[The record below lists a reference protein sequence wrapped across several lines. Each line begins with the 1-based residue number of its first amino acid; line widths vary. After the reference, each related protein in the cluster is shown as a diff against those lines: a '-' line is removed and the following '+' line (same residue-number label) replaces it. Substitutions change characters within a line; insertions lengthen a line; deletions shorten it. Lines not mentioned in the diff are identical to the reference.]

1 MEKPYQR
8 YIPSIMKKSI
18 VFILIVA
25 VLSSCFCSKVT
36 DQQVIKDTVEVT
48 KTVIIRDTILKTDT
62 ARVAVTIP
70 LKGIQNPFKPVIKQN
85 KNARIVIQKVNE
97 THFDTIREVLEI
109 EAQCDS
115 IELAAQIKDQLIKE
129 QKEKVIT
136 ETVVVYKTP
145 KWVWWLLIVII
156 LAILIRVIFK
166 VTLF

>member
-1 MEKPYQR
+1 
-8 YIPSIMKKSI
+8 MKKSI

-25 VLSSCFCSKVT
+25 VLNSCFCSKVT

-70 LKGIQNPFKPVIKQN
+70 LNTIQNPFKPIIKEN

-97 THFDTIREVLEI
+97 MHFDTIREVLEI

-115 IELAAQIKDQLIKE
+115 VELSAKIKDQLIKE

-145 KWVWWLLIVII
+145 KWVSWGLVII
-156 LAILIRVIFK
+156 LLLFLVKEVFK
-166 VTLF
+166 FKLF